1 MTEASKLY
9 LLYKKIKY
17 YLCIYIYI
25 YIKGRSKESTISMS
39 KILMAHLVIWFNVLL
54 FYSLIY
60 LKRYLL
66 NFNIV
71 NHVYKKGQVA
81 FLGYVLK
88 PIKVYNLN

>member
-1 MTEASKLY
+1 M
-9 LLYKKIKY
+9 
-17 YLCIYIYI
+17 YIYI
-25 YIKGRSKESTISMS
+25 HQRRVN
-39 KILMAHLVIWFNVLL
+39 HLNVKNPNGSSVLL

-60 LKRYLL
+60 LKGYLL